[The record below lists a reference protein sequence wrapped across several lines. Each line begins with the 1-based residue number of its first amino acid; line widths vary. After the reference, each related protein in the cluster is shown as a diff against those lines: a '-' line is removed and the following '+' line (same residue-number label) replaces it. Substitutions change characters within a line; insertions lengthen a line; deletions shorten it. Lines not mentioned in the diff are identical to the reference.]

1 MRISQLQV
9 ANDSVQDR
17 LALQIATEAND
28 EFRLHFTRR
37 FLREL
42 LPHLTAMPAG
52 YLGASAA
59 EPAVGMDRIA

>member
-9 ANDSVQDR
+9 ASDSVQDR
-17 LALQIATEAND
+17 LALRIATEANE
-28 EFRLHFTRR
+28 EFRIHLKRR

-59 EPAVGMDRIA
+59 EPAVSIDRIA